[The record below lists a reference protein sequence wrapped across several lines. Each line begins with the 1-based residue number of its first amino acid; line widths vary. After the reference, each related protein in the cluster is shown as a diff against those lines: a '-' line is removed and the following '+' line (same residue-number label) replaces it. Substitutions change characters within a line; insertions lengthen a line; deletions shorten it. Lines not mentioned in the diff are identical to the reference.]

1 VIESALTFKQVTFK
15 YDAQAEPT
23 LFDINLDIKRG
34 ERVLLAGPSG
44 SGKST
49 LGQLINGLIPHAYS
63 GEISGQIF
71 LNGQDMTTSSIFE
84 RSFEVGTVLQDAD
97 AQFVGLS
104 VAEDLAF
111 ALENDNAA
119 HDELVAKVNQWAEI
133 LDLKNLLKA
142 SPQALSGGQKQ
153 RVAMAGVLIDDSPIL
168 LFDEPLASLD
178 PASGHRMLALL
189 DDLQSKYDLTVI
201 MIEHRLE
208 DVLQHRLDRVV
219 VLDAGRISFSGTP
232 EEILRTNTLPA
243 YGLAVPG
250 YLQLLAYAGVDLT
263 QVTNITSPKLISGPD
278 LQAKLQALQP
288 ASKKTTADHEPLLTV
303 ENIQFGYD
311 QRPLFDGLSFTL
323 NRGEIVAIVG
333 KNGSGKSTISKVIAG
348 FMTPMAG
355 TLSLDKVGD
364 LATLSIKERASH
376 IGYVSQNPN
385 EMITQSIV
393 FDEVASGL
401 RLRGI
406 AEEAI
411 TPRVHELLK
420 LAGLY
425 EMRQWPVTV
434 LSYGQKKRL
443 TIISVLILEPQ
454 VLILDEPTAGQ
465 DYANAQAIMTFVH
478 QLNKE
483 LGTTVAVITH
493 DMALTLATVQ
503 RTLVLVDGQLLADTT
518 PAQLLNDVDLVA
530 AADLHVTTVY
540 DLAQHLQLEN
550 PAGLTQLIAHAE

>member
-1 VIESALTFKQVTFK
+1 MTESALTFKQVTFK

-63 GEISGQIF
+63 GEITGQIL
-71 LNGQDMTTSSIFE
+71 LNGQEMTTSSIFE

-111 ALENDNAA
+111 ALENDNVA
-119 HDELVAKVNQWAEI
+119 HDELVAKVQQWAEV

-189 DDLQSKYDLTVI
+189 DELQAKYNLTVI

-208 DVLQHRLDRVV
+208 DVLQHRLDRVI
-219 VLDAGRISFSGTP
+219 VLDNGRISFNGTS

-263 QVTNITSPKLISGPD
+263 TVNNITSPKLISGPD
-278 LQAKLQALQP
+278 LQATLQALQP
-288 ASKKTTADHEPLLTV
+288 VTTTTTQARQPLLTV
-303 ENIQFGYD
+303 DQVQFGYD
-311 QRPLFDGLSFTL
+311 KQSLFDGLSFTL
-323 NRGEIVAIVG
+323 NKGEIVAIVG
-333 KNGSGKSTISKVIAG
+333 KNGSGKSTISKLIAG
-348 FMTPMAG
+348 FMTPTAG
-355 TLSLDKVGD
+355 TLSLAGVGD
-364 LATLSIKERASH
+364 LAELSIKERASH

-393 FDEVASGL
+393 YDEVASGL

-406 AEEAI
+406 AEDEI

-465 DYANAQAIMTFVH
+465 DYANAQAIMTFVRR
-478 QLNKE
+478 LNAE

-518 PAQLLNDVDLVA
+518 PAQLLNDVELVA

-540 DLAQHLQLEN
+540 DLAQQLQLAD